1 MLDDR
6 HTLFAGL
13 CARLFELD
21 TEKINPLYNIDK
33 ALILPPNVIA
43 NQSKQ
48 IFRDGSHLA
57 IGHVLG
63 EVFIVLVGVCGIG
76 WILERREVYANGS
89 IWQIN
94 DDDIAL
100 RIDQRAKIAVAIK
113 RNIFRVREIS
123 LRLDLTNGARN

>member
-13 CARLFELD
+13 CARLFELN
-21 TEKINPLYNIDK
+21 TEKIDPLYNIDK

-63 EVFIVLVGVCGIG
+63 EVFIVLVGVRCIG
-76 WILERREVYANGS
+76 WILERREVYANGA

-94 DDDIAL
+94 DNDIAI
-100 RIDQRAKIAVAIK
+100 RIYQRA
-113 RNIFRVREIS
+113 
-123 LRLDLTNGARN
+123 